1 MFCSLCRKFSLL
13 SCSCFFRCC
22 LRKQK
27 SQVLSL
33 LIFLR
38 LHSPHTEEAQ
48 RRLGREGV
56 PVVAIDPPLLVEGL
70 LTDVAGVGVG
80 EVLIG
85 LYFYA
90 GDIVDVGG

>member
-1 MFCSLCRKFSLL
+1 M
-13 SCSCFFRCC
+13 
-22 LRKQK
+22 
-27 SQVLSL
+27 
-33 LIFLR
+33 
-38 LHSPHTEEAQ
+38 
-48 RRLGREGV
+48 
-56 PVVAIDPPLLVEGL
+56 AIDPPLLVEGL